1 MKIPTPLLRTRIMIG
16 TPMNNPIC
24 RECERPMTLVA
35 SWAGPVFVPQGGEGA
50 RPVTSRHYLCEA
62 CQIPLRV
69 EFCPAHQ
76 KRLVIP
82 PLGAAGIRPRPQRC
96 PSLGCTYEK
105 ARDEAALP
113 VA

>member
-1 MKIPTPLLRTRIMIG
+1 MMV
-16 TPMNNPIC
+16 TPMTNPIC
-24 RECERPMTLVA
+24 RECERPMTLLG
-35 SWAGPVFVPQGGEGA
+35 SWAGSLYVPQGGESS
-50 RPVTSRHYLCEA
+50 RPITSRHYLCDA

-82 PLGAAGIRPRPQRC
+82 PLGAPGVAGIKPRPQRC

-105 ARDEAALP
+105 ARDEAPLP